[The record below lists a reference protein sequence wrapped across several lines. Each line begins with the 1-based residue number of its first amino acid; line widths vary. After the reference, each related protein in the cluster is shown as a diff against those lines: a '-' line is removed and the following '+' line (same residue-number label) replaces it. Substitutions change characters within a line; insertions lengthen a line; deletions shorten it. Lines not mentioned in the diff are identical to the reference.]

1 MNMSLGVRPQTP
13 MAAWAK
19 TLLVLLFGL
28 PIAVFIGLV
37 SSTSN
42 LFMIGII
49 GGALIAVFVAF
60 FPKLLLWSSIVGGI
74 VIAGTVRLYYPPLQ
88 FVSWLVAGASF
99 LLLLYVA
106 SEWFRKQAAYTKH
119 TNTPGIVHLGLLF
132 ILLVAF
138 TTLVNKGALG
148 TTISG
153 LKGYFQI
160 WPLLFVMALVKWDEK
175 TMRAFPK
182 AMFWIALL
190 QIPLVLHQYLFL
202 VPQRTGLGNGIVP
215 VDIVSGSFGGEKT
228 GGGSNAT
235 LALFMI
241 MIWAGALSQ
250 WKLKVISNWQMFLIS
265 PLLLFPLF
273 LNESK
278 ISVLFL
284 AIIFL
289 GLYREDLIRRPHVF
303 IVGVIS
309 TTLMVFAL
317 LASYVAVHA
326 NQKNITME
334 TYVQETVDQ
343 NFGDLRSRWSSYLN
357 RYSVY
362 GFWADRHGLEDPVH
376 TLIGHGLAQSKDAA
390 GAIPIK
396 SLATT
401 RYPGMGIGITAVPAL
416 LWDVGLIGTGI
427 ILAMFWW
434 AWRAAGNVAKHYQ
447 SDKGMFAVFRALQ
460 AIIPVFVLSLAHKN
474 FFVFDLPYQT
484 LVFGTLGYI
493 AYWQRCMN
501 VNFKL
506 GGEAAGHANTCK
518 AVNNK
523 HE

>member
-1 MNMSLGVRPQTP
+1 MQATFPQSP
-13 MAAWAK
+13 KAAWAR

-49 GGALIAVFVAF
+49 GGVLIAVFVSF
-60 FPKLLLWSSIVGGI
+60 FPRLLLWSSIVGGI
-74 VIAGTVRLYYPPLQ
+74 VIAGTVRLYYPPFQ
-88 FVSWLVAGASF
+88 FVSWLVAGSSF

-106 SEWFRKQAAYTKH
+106 NDRFRRQSAYTKH
-119 TNTPGIVHLGLLF
+119 ADTPGIVPLGLFF
-132 ILLVAF
+132 ILLVIF
-138 TTLVNKGALG
+138 TTLANKGSMG

-160 WPLLFVMALVKWDEK
+160 WPLLFVMALVKWDER
-175 TMRAFPK
+175 TMHAFPK
-182 AMFWIALL
+182 AIFWIALL
-190 QIPLVLHQYLFL
+190 QIPLVLHQYLIL
-202 VPQRTGLGNGIVP
+202 VPQRTGLGYGIVP
-215 VDIVSGSFGGEKT
+215 VDIVAGSFGGDKT

-241 MIWAGALSQ
+241 MVWAGALSK
-250 WKLKVISNWQMFLIS
+250 WKLKVISTWQMILIS

-284 AIIFL
+284 GIIFL
-289 GLYREDLIRRPHVF
+289 ALYREDLVRRPHVF
-303 IVGVIS
+303 IVGVIATS
-309 TTLMVFAL
+309 LMVFAL
-317 LASYVAVHA
+317 VASYVAIHA
-326 NQKNITME
+326 NQKNITMDA
-334 TYVQETVDQ
+334 YVQETIDQ

-376 TLIGHGLAQSKDAA
+376 TLIGHGLAQSKEAA
-390 GAIPIK
+390 GAIAIK

-401 RYPGMGIGITAVPAL
+401 RYPGMGIGLSAMSSL
-416 LWDVGLIGTGI
+416 LWDVGLIGTGV

-434 AWRAAGNVAKHYQ
+434 AWRTTGNIARHYQ
-447 SDKGMFAVFRALQ
+447 YDKGMFATFRALQ

-501 VNFKL
+501 ANL
-506 GGEAAGHANTCK
+506 TPGGKAAIPHTHARL
-518 AVNNK
+518 
-523 HE
+523 